1 MSIKLY
7 VVPPYYFLM
16 TSLSEIIN
24 PILFLILVIYVITI
38 FVSLARGLL
47 ILLIF
52 FWKHQLFFFLGFW
65 VIFSY
70 FQFYFLLFIISFL
83 LLALGLFCSSLMVM
97 IYLHRCWPIISLI
110 ISSGRCHVYF

>member
-52 FWKHQLFFFLGFW
+52 FLEAPTFFFPWVFGNIFLFPILFFALYYFISSSCFGF
-65 VIFSY
+65 VL
-70 FQFYFLLFIISFL
+70 LLFPVSE
-83 LLALGLFCSSLMVM
+83 GN
-97 IYLHRCWPIISLI
+97 
-110 ISSGRCHVYF
+110 